1 MRASESLDGAAG
13 AGGEA
18 GSGSGAGVGAG
29 AIPQRITSGQR
40 YRALIKASTSVVWRA
55 DRHGAIM
62 EAWGWSEL
70 ADQPQL
76 GYLGDGWLEALHPD
90 DRDRATAHWRNAIDR
105 GELAPIEYRIRQS
118 DGSYRW
124 AMARGVALRDLNGEI
139 SEWVG
144 TVTDI
149 QERKG
154 AEQALRENE
163 ELMRLA
169 VEATGLGIWEMELPS
184 NRTIWSSELKVMAG
198 LPPDVAIDDD
208 RFYNLVHPDDR
219 GPVEEKMIAAVNQ
232 LDLNPYNIAY
242 RIYRASDGEE
252 RWWHEWSRLVMD
264 SDGRPA
270 RIVGAIQDITERKRY
285 EIERHNSEERLRLA
299 LQAGRMVAW
308 ERNVTTGMTTRSDN
322 AAALFGM
329 MDGPLDDVIARVH
342 PVDRQ
347 RFLASVKQVTPKTA
361 ITQYRYQH
369 PDGRQLWLESSAMLI
384 EGDGGPRRA
393 VGVTTDITDKKAAE
407 ARLRYAASHDGL
419 TGLLNRSALQTLV
432 ERALRKGRRTRTS
445 LALLLLDLDHFKD
458 VNDTLGHDAGDLLL
472 KSVADRLRMMLGE
485 AVPVARLGGDEFA
498 IALLQE
504 PDVGN
509 AEAIAAALLRRLAEP
524 FVYRGKR
531 ISVKVSVGLAR
542 AEEGRPCFLD
552 LLKAADLALYS
563 AKNDGRHRVKA
574 FEPAMQDQVLRRIA
588 LAAELREAL
597 SAGQVVPF
605 YQPKVDLRDGRIIG
619 FEALARWVHPE
630 RGVLTP
636 ASFGT
641 AFEDPELTIAIGE
654 TMMSHVVRD
663 VAEWLSRG
671 LDCGRVAINLSS
683 HAFKVPE
690 VASQFLAELRA
701 AEVPPGLFAVEVTE
715 TVFLDGDANGVGETL
730 RQFREADVLVSL
742 DDFGTGYASLTHLK
756 RFPVDEIKIDRSF
769 VRDLEEDPDDAAIVS
784 AVIGLGRNL
793 GLKVVAEGIE
803 TPGQAQKLLAWG
815 CDFGQGYLFSK
826 PMAGSRVP
834 WAIRTRFLASAEEP
848 SLKARR
854 G

>member
-1 MRASESLDGAAG
+1 MSAGDGSEDDAGDRCERSVAPDMTEHAA
-13 AGGEA
+13 EQ
-18 GSGSGAGVGAG
+18 
-29 AIPQRITSGQR
+29 PITSGQR
-40 YRALIKASTSVVWRA
+40 YRALIQASTSVVWRA
-55 DRHGAIM
+55 DRTGSIV
-62 EAWGWSEL
+62 EAWGWAEL

-76 GYLGDGWLEALHPD
+76 GFLGEGWLEALHPD
-90 DRDRATAHWRNAIDR
+90 DRQKTSEHWREAMKN
-105 GELAPIEYRIRQS
+105 GELSPIEYRVRQAN
-118 DGSYRW
+118 GGYRW
-124 AMARGVALRDLNGEI
+124 AKARGVALRDEHGTI

-169 VEATGLGIWEMELPS
+169 VEATGLGVWEMELPS

-198 LPPDVAIDDD
+198 LPPDVKIDDD

-219 GPVEEKMIAAVNQ
+219 GPVEEKMHAAVGQ

-242 RIYRASDGEE
+242 RIYRANDGEE
-252 RWWHEWSRLVMD
+252 RWWHEWSRLVTD
-264 SDGRPA
+264 SAGQPA
-270 RIVGAIQDITERKRY
+270 RIVGAIQDITDRKRA

-308 ERNVTTGMTTRSDN
+308 ERNLATGTTTRSDN
-322 AAALFGM
+322 ATALFGST
-329 MDGPLDDVIARVH
+329 DGLIEDFVGRVH
-342 PVDRQ
+342 PLDRP
-347 RFLASVKQVTPKTA
+347 RFLASIKQVTPKTTV
-361 ITQYRYQH
+361 IQYRYQH
-369 PDGRQLWLESSAMLI
+369 PDGRQLWLESSSMLI
-384 EGDGGPRRA
+384 EGDGGPRRV
-393 VGVTTDITDKKAAE
+393 VGVTSDITDKKAAE
-407 ARLRYAASHDGL
+407 ARLRYAASHDSL
-419 TGLLNRSALQTLV
+419 TGLLNRAALQGLV
-432 ERALRKGRRTRTS
+432 ERALKKAKRAKTS

-458 VNDTLGHDAGDLLL
+458 VNDSLGHDAGDLLL
-472 KSVADRLRMMLGE
+472 KSVADRLRMTLGE

-498 IALLQE
+498 IVLVDE
-504 PDVGN
+504 SDVRN
-509 AEAIAAALLRRLAEP
+509 AEGMASMLLRRLAEP

-542 AEEGRPCFLD
+542 AEEGRPCFVD

-563 AKNDGRHRVKA
+563 AKNDGRHRVKS
-574 FEPAMQDQVLRRIA
+574 FEPSMQDLVLRRIA
-588 LAAELREAL
+588 LAAELGEAL
-597 SAGQVVPF
+597 LAGEVVPF

-619 FEALARWVHPE
+619 FEALARWIHPE

-636 ASFGT
+636 HSFGS
-641 AFEDPELTIAIGE
+641 AFEDPELAIAIGE
-654 TMMSHVVRD
+654 TMMSHVVKD
-663 VAEWLSRG
+663 MAEWLTRG
-671 LDCGRVAINLSS
+671 LDCGRVAVNLSA
-683 HAFKVPE
+683 HAFKVPD
-690 VASQFLAELRA
+690 VASRLLAQLA
-701 AEVPPGLFAVEVTE
+701 AAGVPPWQFAVEVTE
-715 TVFLDGDANGVGETL
+715 TVFLDGDASFVGNIL

-756 RFPVDEIKIDRSF
+756 RFPVDEIKIDRNF

-803 TPGQAQKLLAWG
+803 TPGQARKLLAWG
-815 CDFGQGYLFSK
+815 CDFGQGYLYAK

-834 WAIRTRFLASAEEP
+834 WAIRTKFLDALGAEATP
-848 SLKARR
+848 KAQI